1 MAGPLPTPDTQ
12 NSETTV
18 FAFPGKR
25 VLTREEAARYLGVGT
40 LRLRLLEIARCG
52 PIPFAPGRY
61 RTTELDVY
69 RTELFLRAGL
79 PPAEAERRNRQA
91 DEILTQNGEAPEDPF
106 VEMATARDLRQV
118 GTFILGRVAIGIGLI
133 IIVLSHTPLW
143 HFLRHSLK

>member
-1 MAGPLPTPDTQ
+1 MVGPSPTPDTQ
-12 NSETTV
+12 DTGTTV

-25 VLTREEAARYLGVGT
+25 VLTRSEAAGYLGIRP

-79 PPAEAERRNRQA
+79 PSTEAERRNRRAESLPQN
-91 DEILTQNGEAPEDPF
+91 DETPRDPF
-106 VEMATARDLRQV
+106 VEMATLHDLRQV
-118 GTFILGRVAIGIGLI
+118 GTFIIGRVAIGIGFI
-133 IIVLSHTPLW
+133 IIVMSHTPLW